1 MTEVVEDDAE
11 FLSLVEAAE
20 AAAVGGSA
28 KRQKLSSSSSVASI
42 PAVEEGSYMA
52 ALRGS
57 HSSLW
62 QQQQQQLKLS
72 QKKGNNSGGLRTGSN
87 PPHSSSSTTG
97 GACFKCGMAG
107 HWARDCDAA
116 RGRERGEGSVSG
128 GGFVGR
134 EDDGV
139 PEKACRCGSGTC
151 LVRTSN
157 TAKNPGRKFYT
168 CPLKLD
174 NGGCNFFEW
183 CDNPLSS
190 LSSSR
195 KPLNHQP
202 SLSVPGLQC
211 PCGAGSCLV
220 LLTKAGKNVGQQ
232 YYRCPL
238 DEGTGSCG
246 FFKWCNGKDT
256 TTTEHTFGSENPVTC
271 ENSSSKLFGDRS
283 SSSCFK
289 RGQAGQWSRECPKQS
304 SDNYTETGVKHLGS
318 TASYTCFK
326 CGKSGHRA
334 RECPS

>member
-1 MTEVVEDDAE
+1 MAEVVEDDAE

-62 QQQQQQLKLS
+62 QQQQQLKLS

-107 HWARDCDAA
+107 HWARDCDTA

-139 PEKACRCGSGTC
+139 PEKACPCGSGTC

-168 CPLKLD
+168 CPLKL
-174 NGGCNFFEW
+174 
-183 CDNPLSS
+183 
-190 LSSSR
+190 
-195 KPLNHQP
+195 
-202 SLSVPGLQC
+202 
-211 PCGAGSCLV
+211 
-220 LLTKAGKNVGQQ
+220 
-232 YYRCPL
+232 
-238 DEGTGSCG
+238 GTGSCG
-246 FFKWCNGKDT
+246 FFKWCNDKDT
-256 TTTEHTFGSENPVTC
+256 TTTEHAFGSKNPVTC

-289 RGQAGQWSRECPKQS
+289 RGQGDQWSRECPKLS
-304 SDNYTETGVKHLGS
+304 SDNYMETGVKHLGS
-318 TASYTCFK
+318 TGSYTCFK
-326 CGKSGHRA
+326 CGKSGHGA
-334 RECPS
+334 RECPSH